1 MLLTLILL
9 LAVSAVAADWLYDRR
24 RMRCGD
30 RRCRIAFIVWAA
42 ATDLLPVAVGL
53 GGVLLRDNGTGFMY
67 FAMWALFGWMVTVLP
82 RMVFYFFGLLHLR
95 RLGIAAGALLV
106 LLFVWGATKG
116 RTSIRVE
123 REEIVSPR
131 VPAAFDG
138 FRIVQLSDIHLGTM
152 VDPERELTR
161 IVDSVEALRPDL
173 VAFCGDLVNIR
184 SSELDERVRRLL
196 GRLDAPYGV
205 VSVLG
210 NHDVGVYIK
219 DTLAQSPEASRAAVV
234 AAQRAMGWTVLDDE
248 SRILTRGGDS
258 ISISGISFDPELR
271 KRRHDADLPQAD
283 LETVYRGVPDGLFN
297 LTLVH
302 LPQLWPQVAAAG
314 YGDLTLSGHVHA
326 MQTAV
331 RLFGRR
337 WSPAQLLY
345 ERWSSRYDEDGRTL
359 YVNDGTG
366 CVAYPMRLGADPEIT
381 LLVLRH
387 TAGERSK

>member
-1 MLLTLILL
+1 MLLLLILL
-9 LAVSAVAADWLYDRR
+9 LSASAVTADWLHDRR
-24 RMRCGD
+24 RMRRGD
-30 RRCRIAFIVWAA
+30 RRRRIVFIIWAA
-42 ATDLLPVAVGL
+42 ATDLLPLAVGL
-53 GGVLLRDNGTGFMY
+53 GGVLLRDNGTGFMH
-67 FAMWALFGWMVTVLP
+67 FAMWALFAWMLTVLP
-82 RMVFYFFGLLHLR
+82 RMVFYVFSLLRLR
-95 RLGIAAGALLV
+95 RLGIVAGALLA

-116 RTSIRVE
+116 RTAIRVE
-123 REEIVSPR
+123 RTEVVSPR
-131 VPAAFDG
+131 VPVAFDG

-152 VDPERELTR
+152 VDPERELAR

-173 VAFCGDLVNIR
+173 VVFCGDLVNIR
-184 SSELDERVRRLL
+184 SSELDERARRLL
-196 GRLDAPYGV
+196 GRLDAPCGV

-219 DTLAQSPEASRAAVV
+219 DTLAQAPEASRAAVV

-248 SRILTRGGDS
+248 SRFLTRGGDS
-258 ISISGISFDPELR
+258 ISLSGISFDPVLR

-283 LETVYRGVPDGLFN
+283 LGKVYRGVPDGLFN
-297 LTLVH
+297 VTLVH

-326 MQTAV
+326 MQAAV

-345 ERWSSRYDEDGRTL
+345 ERWSGRYDEYGRTL
-359 YVNDGTG
+359 YINDGTG

-387 TAGERSK
+387 AAGSDNR

>member
-1 MLLTLILL
+1 MLLLLILL
-9 LAVSAVAADWLYDRR
+9 LTVSAVVADWLYVRR
-24 RMRCGD
+24 RMRFGG
-30 RRCRIAFIVWAA
+30 RRRRIAFIAWAA

-53 GGVLLRDNGTGFMY
+53 GGVLLRDNGTGFMF
-67 FAMWALFGWMVTVLP
+67 FAMWALFAWMVTVLP
-82 RMVFYFFGLLHLR
+82 RMVFYFFVLLRLR
-95 RLGIAAGALLV
+95 RTGIVVGALLV

-116 RTSIRVE
+116 RTTIRVE

-131 VPAAFDG
+131 IPAAFDG

-152 VDPERELTR
+152 IDRERELTR
-161 IVDSVEALRPDL
+161 IVDSVAALRPDL
-173 VAFCGDLVNIR
+173 VVFCGDLVNIR
-184 SSELDERVRRLL
+184 SAELDARARCLL

-205 VSVLG
+205 ISVLG

-219 DTLAQSPEASRAAVV
+219 DTLAQSPAASRAAVIEG
-234 AAQRAMGWTVLDDE
+234 QRAMGWTVLDDE
-248 SRILTRGGDS
+248 SRFLVRGGDS
-258 ISISGISFDPELR
+258 ISVSGISFDPALR
-271 KRRHDADLPQAD
+271 KQRHDSDLPQAD
-283 LETVYRGVPDGLFN
+283 LGTVYRGVSGELFN

-337 WSPAQLLY
+337 WSPAQLIY
-345 ERWSSRYDEDGRTL
+345 RRWSGRYDENGRTL
-359 YVNDGTG
+359 YINDGTG

-381 LLVLRH
+381 LLVLRS
-387 TAGERSK
+387 AAAAR